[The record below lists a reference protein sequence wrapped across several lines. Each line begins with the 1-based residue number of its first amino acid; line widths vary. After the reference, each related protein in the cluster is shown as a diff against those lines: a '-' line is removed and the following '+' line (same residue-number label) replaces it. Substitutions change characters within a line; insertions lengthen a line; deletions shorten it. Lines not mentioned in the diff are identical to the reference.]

1 MPSVSENGPP
11 LLIVAAYVYDRGMK
25 RILGVA
31 AAAAYLLAVSGCASP
46 AIEKDA
52 TYRDLDGLIS
62 AVQATGL
69 KCEGQ
74 LQKFP
79 DGSSEY
85 RTCGMNGW
93 AAIYGTTSERDRQVR
108 IQSGS
113 TDSVMVVGPN
123 WIVKAPLGDAKAVSD
138 KLGGTI
144 HE

>member
-1 MPSVSENGPP
+1 
-11 LLIVAAYVYDRGMK
+11 MK

-31 AAAAYLLAVSGCASP
+31 AAAAACLLAVSACAP
-46 AIEKDA
+46 PTAEKDA

-85 RTCGMNGW
+85 RTCGMHGL
-93 AAIYGTTSERDRQVR
+93 AAICATTAERDRQVKMNA
-108 IQSGS
+108 GS
-113 TDSVMVVGPN
+113 KDSVMVVGSN
-123 WIVKAPLGDAKAVSD
+123 WIVRAPLGDAKVVND
-138 KLGGTI
+138 MMGGTLR
-144 HE
+144 E

>member
-1 MPSVSENGPP
+1 
-11 LLIVAAYVYDRGMK
+11 MK

-31 AAAAYLLAVSGCASP
+31 AAAACLLAASACAP
-46 AIEKDA
+46 PTIEKDA
-52 TYRDLDGLIS
+52 TYRSLDSLIS
-62 AVQATGL
+62 AVQTAGL
-69 KCEGQ
+69 KCEGEV
-74 LQKFP
+74 QKFS

-113 TDSVMVVGPN
+113 TDSVMVIGPN
-123 WIVKAPLGDAKAVSD
+123 WIVKAPLGDAKAVND
-138 KLGGTI
+138 KLGGSI